1 MTRWWKRLR
10 ISSKQSVLAALAC
23 IGAALPGLAS
33 AETLTLDDAVRMAL
47 ERNAALRASSAQ
59 VDVAESQAKAARAGF
74 APQLNAR
81 YTVRRSNN
89 PLDSLADKLNTRS
102 LDPATDFT
110 ADALNHP
117 DYTTLHATEIGV
129 QWPLYTGGR
138 RVAEFGAARAQ
149 VAAAE
154 DERGRARERVVYETT
169 LAYRA
174 AQAAQ
179 AGLAIADE
187 AVAAAERH
195 ARTTARL
202 LRDRRIVASDKLT
215 AEVNLSLVE
224 ANRAQAHTRRE
235 NALDNLRR
243 ALGLTHDAPVTV
255 MNWDADPALPALPP
269 LTELEQQALSQR
281 ADLRAEEHRLR
292 AARAGVR
299 AVGSAFKPQVS
310 IGAAR
315 TWYDDSFNLDNASN
329 SVMGQ
334 VQWNLWSGGQHTE
347 RMRAA
352 THSAAA
358 LEAQLEDR
366 RAGVL
371 LEVRTAYR
379 ALTEARTRLGICAD
393 NIGKANKTVELVQGR
408 YGEGRTLLI
417 DLLQAERTLVEARRE
432 KLEAQFALARAEAA
446 LRYTVGGTP

>member
-1 MTRWWKRLR
+1 MTRRCNQVRLCINR
-10 ISSKQSVLAALAC
+10 YACVALVWVL
-23 IGAALPGLAS
+23 GAPGLAL
-33 AETLTLDDAVRMAL
+33 AETLTLDDAIRLAL
-47 ERNAALRASSAQ
+47 ERNAGLRASSQQ
-59 VDVAESQAKAARAGF
+59 VEAAESQAKAARAGF
-74 APQLNAR
+74 SPQLNAR

-102 LDPATDFT
+102 IDPATDFT
-110 ADALNHP
+110 AEALNHP

-138 RVAEFGAARAQ
+138 SVAEFGAARAH
-149 VAAAE
+149 VRAAQ
-154 DERGRARERVVYETT
+154 DEHGRARERVIYETT
-169 LAYRA
+169 VAYRGV
-174 AQAAQ
+174 QAAQ
-179 AGLAIADE
+179 AGLTVADE

-202 LRDRRIVASDKLT
+202 LRERRIVASDKLT

-255 MNWDADPALPALPP
+255 MTWDADPALPALPP
-269 LTELEQQALSQR
+269 LTELEQQALAQR
-281 ADLRAEEHRLR
+281 SDLRAEEHRLR

-299 AVGSAFKPQVS
+299 AAGSAFKPQIS

-371 LEVRTAYR
+371 LEVRMAYR
-379 ALTEARTRLGICAD
+379 ALAEARNRLGICAD

-432 KLEAQFALARAEAA
+432 KLDAQFALARAEAA
-446 LRYTVGGTP
+446 LRYAVGGMP

>member
-1 MTRWWKRLR
+1 MTRWWQQVRFNTQQCGVAALVCASL
-10 ISSKQSVLAALAC
+10 IPALAAAD
-23 IGAALPGLAS
+23 
-33 AETLTLDDAVRMAL
+33 TLTLDDAVRVAL
-47 ERNAALRASSAQ
+47 ERNAGLRATSAQ
-59 VDVAESQAKAARAGF
+59 VDVAASQAKAARAGF
-74 APQLNAR
+74 SPQLNAR

-89 PLDSLADKLNTRS
+89 PLDSLADNLNTRS
-102 LDPATDFT
+102 IDPATDFT

-138 RVAEFGAARAQ
+138 SVAEVGAARAQ
-149 VAAAE
+149 VRAAE
-154 DERGRARERVVYETT
+154 DERERARERVIYDTT
-169 LAYRA
+169 LAYRGV
-174 AQAAQ
+174 QAAH
-179 AGLAIADE
+179 AGLIVADE

-224 ANRAQAHTRRE
+224 ANRAQAHTRQE
-235 NALDNLRR
+235 TALDALRR
-243 ALGLTHDAPVTV
+243 ALGLAHDAPIAV
-255 MNWDADPALPALPP
+255 MNWDAEPVLPVLPQ
-269 LTELEQQALSQR
+269 LAALEQQALARR

-299 AVGSAFKPQVS
+299 AARAAFKPQVS

-352 THSAAA
+352 THGAAA

-379 ALTEARTRLGICAD
+379 ALAEARTRLGICAD

-417 DLLQAERTLVEARRE
+417 DLLQAERTLVDARRE

-446 LRYTVGGTP
+446 LRYAIGGGS

>member
-1 MTRWWKRLR
+1 MTRWWKRVRLNTKR
-10 ISSKQSVLAALAC
+10 CAVAALAYASLMPAL
-23 IGAALPGLAS
+23 AA
-33 AETLTLDDAVRMAL
+33 AETLTLDDAVRVAL
-47 ERNAALRASSAQ
+47 DRNAGLRATSEQ
-59 VDVAESQAKAARAGF
+59 VEVAESQAKAARAGF
-74 APQLNAR
+74 SPQLNAR

-89 PLDSLADKLNTRS
+89 PLDSLATKLNTRS
-102 LDPATDFT
+102 IDPATDFT

-138 RVAEFGAARAQ
+138 SLAEFGAARAQ
-149 VAAAE
+149 VSAAE
-154 DERGRARERVVYETT
+154 DERERARERVIYDTT
-169 LAYRA
+169 LAYRG
-174 AQAAQ
+174 AQAAH
-179 AGLAIADE
+179 AGLTVADE
-187 AVAAAERH
+187 AVVAAERH

-235 NALDNLRR
+235 NAFDALRR
-243 ALGLTHDAPVTV
+243 ALGLAHDAPLAV
-255 MNWDADPALPALPP
+255 MNWDAEPVLPALPP
-269 LTELEQQALSQR
+269 LTELEQQALARR

-299 AVGSAFKPQVS
+299 AARAAFKPQLS

-352 THSAAA
+352 THGAAA

-379 ALTEARTRLGICAD
+379 ALAEARTRLGICAD
-393 NIGKANKTVELVQGR
+393 NIDKANKTVELVQGR

-417 DLLQAERTLVEARRE
+417 DLLQAERTLVDARRE
-432 KLEAQFALARAEAA
+432 KLEAQSALARAEAD
-446 LRYTVGGTP
+446 LRYAIGGAP

>member
-1 MTRWWKRLR
+1 MTRWWKQVRFNT
-10 ISSKQSVLAALAC
+10 KQCAAAGLACASLMPALAA
-23 IGAALPGLAS
+23 G
-33 AETLTLDDAVRMAL
+33 ETLTLDDAVRVAL
-47 ERNAALRASSAQ
+47 ERNAGLRATSAQ
-59 VDVAESQAKAARAGF
+59 IEVAESQAKAARAGF
-74 APQLNAR
+74 SPQLNAR

-102 LDPATDFT
+102 INPATDFT

-138 RVAEFGAARAQ
+138 SVAEFGAARAQ
-149 VAAAE
+149 VRAAE
-154 DERGRARERVVYETT
+154 GERERARERVIYDTT
-169 LAYRA
+169 LAYRGV
-174 AQAAQ
+174 QAAQ
-179 AGLAIADE
+179 AGLTIADE
-187 AVAAAERH
+187 AAAAAERH

-235 NALDNLRR
+235 TALDALRR
-243 ALGLTHDAPVTV
+243 ALGLAHDAPLAV
-255 MNWDADPALPALPP
+255 MNWDAEPVLPVMPP
-269 LTELEQQALSQR
+269 LTELEQQALAQR

-299 AVGSAFKPQVS
+299 AARAAFKPQLS

-352 THSAAA
+352 THGAAA

-371 LEVRTAYR
+371 LEVRAAYR
-379 ALTEARTRLGICAD
+379 ALAEARTRLGICAD

-408 YGEGRTLLI
+408 YGEGRTILI
-417 DLLQAERTLVEARRE
+417 DLLQAERTLVDARRE
-432 KLEAQFALARAEAA
+432 KLEAQFALARAEAS
-446 LRYTVGGTP
+446 LRYAVGGAP